1 MKYGKVRIHLR
12 TPILAALMFLPW
24 AASGADQ
31 LVVFGLTNVSINGA
45 ALSTLSEGRGLHVEG
60 LSDLGYKGV
69 SVRLGEADAGLFFSP
84 QLQTSPVDDN
94 FMSAQ
99 AIGRVLGL
107 ELPVS
112 SVFCRRNGY
121 GTYPTT
127 VDFSAIGSFSKTY
140 QVYCDGALVREETN
154 SNGNVTFYAD
164 SVGNLYPRVN
174 PFWRAPDGSVGVLID
189 FQTSIVLLPGGYAY
203 GNRVFIKAER
213 PLLPVDHVSR
223 VDIYGGGGLTHFDG
237 WAEWLGMFQLPHLA
251 LGSAVFTAKD
261 RVLSVSSLGSSGEDG
276 VMVDVD
282 RAATYEMQLKP
293 VALPTNS
300 VVEISARGVPDFY
313 FNGRE
318 FLGPVSLQNSNG
330 TAIVSGVFGYD
341 STNEVRVTVFN
352 DNVLVGYA
360 TNLNGVLGTLGGS
373 NWQIRACG
381 ALPYQETTP
390 SSIYLTFDSPVEFQ
404 PTNGAPLIGN
414 QLRFSWNADGPD
426 SQLFQNFQVL
436 AANVTGFSI
445 TNEITSSPPPASLS
459 IARSGERVFV
469 SWPLRTGGDVL
480 VTSPAIQGPYSYTSL
495 PGAQLIGS
503 RWLVD
508 VPMEEQGYF
517 RLSNYCFL
525 YNEYLRTPGGSM
537 D

>member
-1 MKYGKVRIHLR
+1 MNYGTVRMHLVGVLFAS
-12 TPILAALMFLPW
+12 LAFSPW
-24 AASGADQ
+24 AAPGAER

-45 ALSTLSEGRGLHVEG
+45 SLSTLSEGWGLRVEG

-84 QLQTSPVDDN
+84 QLQTTPVDNN

-99 AIGRVLGL
+99 AIGRVGGL
-107 ELPVS
+107 EFPVS

-127 VDFSAIGSFSKTY
+127 VDFSGIGSFSKTY
-140 QVYCDGALVREETN
+140 RVYCDGALVREETN

-189 FQTSIVLLPGGYAY
+189 FTTSIVLLPGGYAY

-213 PLLPVDHVSR
+213 PLLPVDHVAQ
-223 VDIYGGGGLTHFDG
+223 VNIFGGGGLSHFEG
-237 WAEWLGMFQLPHLA
+237 WAEWLGMFNLPHQA
-251 LGSAVFTAKD
+251 LGSAVFTAKK
-261 RVLSVSSLGSSGEDG
+261 RILSVDSLGSSGDDG
-276 VMVDVD
+276 VMVEVD

-293 VALPTNS
+293 LALPTNG
-300 VVEISARGVPDFY
+300 VVTIGARGIPDYY

-318 FLGPVSLQNSNG
+318 YLGPVTLQNSNG
-330 TAIVSGVFGYD
+330 TVIVSGVFGHE
-341 STNEVRVTVFN
+341 STNEVRVAVYN
-352 DNVLVGYA
+352 NEVLAGYA
-360 TNLNGVLGTLGGS
+360 TNGNGVLGTLLGS
-373 NWQIRACG
+373 NWNIRACG
-381 ALPYQETTP
+381 ALPNQDTNS

-404 PTNGAPLIGN
+404 PAMGLPVLGN
-414 QLRFSWNADGPD
+414 QLRFSWAVPGPD
-426 SQLFQNFQVL
+426 SQIFQNFQL
-436 AANVTGFSI
+436 QAANLPGFSI
-445 TNEITSSPPPASLS
+445 TNETTTPPPPASLS
-459 IARSGERVFV
+459 IARSSQRVLV

-480 VTSPAIQGPYSYTSL
+480 ETASNIKGAYSYTSL

-525 YNEYLRTPGGSM
+525 YNEYLRSQNSA